1 MTQESWDV
9 VVVGAGAAGGIV
21 AARLAERGRRV
32 LLLEAGPDFAD
43 DKIPDFVSTRHLASV
58 PSHDWGYMSE
68 GDRVIPLPR
77 GRLVGGSSS
86 VNSIAAV
93 RPQPADL
100 DGWGIPEWTWD
111 ACLPALC
118 RLETDADF
126 GDQPYHGDAGPIR
139 VERGD
144 LDAARAVTRAGF
156 EACVEAGYAICLD
169 QNAPGATGAGPQ
181 PSNVADGVRQS
192 TLVTY
197 IREARRMSAFALR
210 ADAPVNR
217 VLIEGSR
224 AVGVVL
230 VTGDAVRG
238 DLVVLAGG
246 AYATPQILMRSGIG
260 PAEHLRQLGIAVR
273 TDLPVGDGLMDHP
286 ALPGVLGMAREPD
299 EARVPLTQ
307 RWMLR
312 ASFEGRDGEED
323 VHIFGP
329 FTRMSVGDPMPPEG
343 FVVAGFAAKPRSRG
357 TVRLR
362 STEPTDTPRVVLNY
376 FDDPADLDVMVR
388 CVRAIHDL
396 YAQPSLAKV
405 TNQVLFPAPGT
416 PDDELREMIRAGS
429 LTDHHPVGTCAIGP
443 VVDPHLRVHGI
454 DGLRVCDASVMPDIP
469 RANTNF
475 PTMMIAERFVEL
487 LDAESST

>member
-1 MTQESWDV
+1 MTGYEV
-9 VVVGAGAAGGIV
+9 IVIGAGAAGGIV
-21 AARLAERGRRV
+21 AARLAERGRVV

-43 DKIPDFVSTRHLASV
+43 DAIPDFVTTHHLANV

-68 GDRVIPLPR
+68 GDRTIPLPR

-100 DGWGIPEWTWD
+100 DAWGFAEWTWD

-118 RLETDADF
+118 RLETDVAF
-126 GDQPYHGDAGPIR
+126 GHEPYHGSDGPIR

-144 LDAARAVTRAGF
+144 LDGARAVTRAGF
-156 EACVEAGYAICLD
+156 EACIEAGYAVEMD

-197 IREARRMSAFALR
+197 IREARKLPDFTLR
-210 ADAPVNR
+210 ADALVDR
-217 VLIEGSR
+217 ILFDGDR
-224 AVGVVL
+224 AAGVVL
-230 VTGDAVRG
+230 AGGEELRA

-260 PAEHLRQLGIAVR
+260 PAGHLNEIGIAVR
-273 TDLPVGDGLMDHP
+273 ADLPVGDGLLDHP
-286 ALPGVLGMAREPD
+286 ALPGILGLAREPE
-299 EARVPLTQ
+299 EALVPLTQ

-312 ASFEGRDGEED
+312 TSFDGRDGEED

-329 FTRMSVGDPMPPEG
+329 FTRMSVGEPMPPEG
-343 FVVAGFAAKPRSRG
+343 FVIAGFGTKPRSRG

-362 STEPTDTPRVVLNY
+362 SADPTAAPRVVLNY
-376 FDDPADLDVMVR
+376 FADPADLDVMVR
-388 CVRAIHDL
+388 CVRAIHEL
-396 YAQPSLAKV
+396 YAQPSLQKV
-405 TNQVLFPAPGT
+405 TDQVVFPAPGI
-416 PDDELREMIRAGS
+416 PDDELRELIRVGS
-429 LTDHHPVGTCAIGP
+429 LTDHHPAGTCAIGP
-443 VVDPHLRVHGI
+443 VVDPHLRVHGF

-475 PTMMIAERFVEL
+475 PTMMIAERFIEL
-487 LDAESST
+487 LDAET